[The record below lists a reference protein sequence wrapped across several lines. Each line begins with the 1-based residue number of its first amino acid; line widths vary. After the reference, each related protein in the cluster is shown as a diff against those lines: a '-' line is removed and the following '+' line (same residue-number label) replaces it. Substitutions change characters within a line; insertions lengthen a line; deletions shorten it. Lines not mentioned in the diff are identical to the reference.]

1 MHKVAEEILDRK
13 APVRRKLVMRRSLRT
28 RLTILFLVIAIVP
41 LLMVAYFGIQLSI
54 NVQSAQSIAQ
64 QNEIAKGVAISVF
77 GYIQGAENQLR
88 QLVEVHNIQELPQ
101 TEISNSLLNMLSF
114 SAVYNELTLTDQ
126 NGREIAKVSR
136 DTVVEQEGLGTL
148 AGRPEFEQPMS
159 TSQTYFG
166 DVTFDTLTGEPYLI
180 LAIPIF
186 DLRTGQVSGVLT
198 ANLKFKTVWT
208 LMSEASKNELSV
220 YMADLSKRVVAH
232 QNPSIVLQSQFF
244 DYPTQGAILPGINGE
259 NAVLGIAPLQ
269 LNGQDTFYVIAELP
283 TSVALA
289 STRQFTFTVVIILAI
304 TVLAISLFSVWQT
317 RQLTRPIEGLA
328 QTASAVEKGDLSAR
342 VDIKSDDEIGA
353 LGGTFNQMTAQLQD
367 ILSGL
372 EQRVEE
378 RTRALEGRT
387 SQLEAIADVAR
398 SVASIQELDRLLPA
412 ITRLVSER
420 FGFYHVGIF
429 LLDADH
435 EFALLQAANSEG
447 GAKMLARGHRLRVGQ
462 QGIVGYTTLHGV
474 PRIALVVGE
483 EAVYF
488 NNPDLPNTHSEVALP
503 LKFGQEIIGALDIQS
518 TETNAFSQQDVELF
532 TMLADQVS
540 VAIQNARS
548 LQQAQHALREAEIV
562 SSRLVGEA
570 WKGYAEVIRTKG
582 YRYDGIKP
590 EPLRKGAT
598 NAVDPAGVSVPV
610 QLRGQIIGQLKLK
623 SSDSSRS
630 WTDDEL
636 AIIESTAE
644 RVALAMDSARLLD
657 EAQKRATRE
666 TFLSELAAKLGT
678 SFQMD
683 SILRDTVEELGQV
696 MKGSTITFQLVNP
709 SKLTQN
715 EGSNGGSA
723 HQNISE

>member
-1 MHKVAEEILDRK
+1 
-13 APVRRKLVMRRSLRT
+13 MRRSLRT

-77 GYIQGAENQLR
+77 EYIQGAESQLR
-88 QLVEVHNIQELPQ
+88 QLVEVRNIQELPQ
-101 TEISNSLLNMLSF
+101 SEISNTLLNMLSF

-136 DTVVEQEGLGTL
+136 DTVLEQEELGTL
-148 AGRPEFEQPMS
+148 VGRPEFEQPMS

-166 DVTFDTLTGEPYLI
+166 DVTFDTQTGEPYLI

-186 DLRTGQVSGVLT
+186 DLRTGQVSGVLA

-232 QNPSIVLQSQFF
+232 QNPSIVLQSIFF

-269 LNGQDTFYVIAELP
+269 LNGQDTFFVIAELP

-317 RQLTRPIEGLA
+317 RQFTRPIEGLA

-398 SVASIQELDRLLPA
+398 SVASIQELDQLLPA

-429 LLDADH
+429 LLDTDH

-474 PRIALVVGE
+474 PRIALDVGE

-532 TMLADQVS
+532 TILADQVS

-548 LQQAQHALREAEIV
+548 LQQAQHALRKAEIA

-570 WKGYAEVIRTKG
+570 WRGYAEVIRTKG

-590 EPLRKGAT
+590 EPLRKGST
-598 NAVDPAGVSVPV
+598 NAVDPAGISVPV
-610 QLRGQIIGQLKLK
+610 QLRGQIIGRLKLK

-709 SKLTQN
+709 SKLTQD

-723 HQNISE
+723 HQKLTE